1 MTWANWV
8 YPLPSL
14 SDGRQAVISDGF
26 SAAATD
32 GHRQHL
38 GVDVMYRRS
47 PLEPAELPRGSK
59 GYYVPA
65 NTAVLAAFGGTIAK
79 PSLTG
84 YGHSVQIDHGNVPGV
99 GHVVTF
105 YQHMSSFARPWKA
118 GERVSAG
125 EKLGIVGGSLTG
137 YPLHHLHFE
146 MWLPTRANAI
156 NPAPY
161 MALWQRRAAPMGA
174 ATPLILLGGAAVFY
188 YLWSRAA

>member
-1 MTWANWV
+1 MTWAGWI
-8 YPLPSL
+8 YPLPTL
-14 SDGRQAVISDGF
+14 GDGRSAVISDGF
-26 SAAATD
+26 KAVQTD
-32 GHRQHL
+32 DHRQHL

-47 PLEPAELPRGSK
+47 PMEPAELPRGSK

-65 NTAVLAAFGGTIAK
+65 NTPVLAAFGGKIA
-79 PSLTG
+79 SANITG
-84 YGHSVQIDHGNVPGV
+84 YGHSVSIDHGVVPGI

-105 YQHMSSFARPWKA
+105 YQHMSSYARPWKV
-118 GERVSAG
+118 GDRVSAG

-161 MALWQRRAAPMGA
+161 MALWQRRTSANIAL
-174 ATPLILLGGAAVFY
+174 PLILLGGAAVFY
-188 YLWSRAA
+188 YLWSRG